1 MTGATTERDV
11 AVEHALLRLR
21 ELPPLPLAIREL
33 SATLSDDQA
42 SYAVIAKALNRD
54 PPLTA
59 RILGLANSAY
69 YGMAGRVHS
78 MQDAV
83 RILGL
88 TLVRGVAMGMCLMEP
103 LDTQRCASFRPQDYW
118 LSSLLTALAAR
129 RLSPLVTARTAE
141 FSTISE
147 DFAYLGGLLHRI
159 GVIALVFLRPDVME
173 PLLGPRGRDGT
184 PLSRL
189 EERYLQLNH
198 RQAGAWLLWRW
209 RLPGPLPHV
218 AAHYAERGYRGED
231 WGLCALV
238 GLASRWADGI
248 LAGDPET
255 PWDDT
260 TLSILGIAPKP
271 ANRLRDE
278 LAPTAESLRET
289 AREMAEHG
297 A

>member
-1 MTGATTERDV
+1 MTGATTERNV

-21 ELPPLPLAIREL
+21 ELPPLPLTIREL
-33 SATLSDDQA
+33 SATLSNDRA
-42 SYAVIAKALNRD
+42 NYAAIAQALNRD

-78 MQDAV
+78 VQDAV
-83 RILGL
+83 RVLGL

-103 LDTQRCASFRPQDYW
+103 LDTRRCANFRPRDYW
-118 LSSLLTALAAR
+118 LSSLLTALAAQ
-129 RLSPLVTARTAE
+129 RLSPLVNAGTAAS
-141 FSTISE
+141 STISE

-159 GVIALVFLRPDVME
+159 GIIALVFLRPDVME
-173 PLLGPRGRDGT
+173 PLLGPRGRDDT
-184 PLSRL
+184 PLSSL
-189 EERYLQLNH
+189 EERYLQMNH

-248 LAGDPET
+248 LAGDSET

-260 TLSILGIAPKP
+260 TLAALGIAPRL
-271 ANRLRDE
+271 ANHLRDE